1 MEGRGKESAMQG
13 DCSKGIPLS
22 PMLFVLTMEVLNA
35 LILKAEQEQLFSSLG
50 CTSITYRASFYA
62 DDMVIFIKPARQDL
76 QLLSA
81 IMMTFERISRLRT
94 NMEKSKA
101 TPINCSEEDL
111 QIVTDIFGLRL
122 CC

>member
-1 MEGRGKESAMQG
+1 
-13 DCSKGIPLS
+13 
-22 PMLFVLTMEVLNA
+22 
-35 LILKAEQEQLFSSLG
+35 
-50 CTSITYRASFYA
+50 
-62 DDMVIFIKPARQDL
+62 MVIFIKPARQDL

>member
-1 MEGRGKESAMQG
+1 
-13 DCSKGIPLS
+13 
-22 PMLFVLTMEVLNA
+22 MLFVLTMEVLNA
-35 LILKAEQEQLFSSLG
+35 LILKAEQEQLLSSLG

-81 IMMTFERISRLRT
+81 IMMTFKQISRLRT

-101 TPINCSEEDL
+101 TPINCSEEDY
-111 QIVTDIFGLRL
+111 RL
-122 CC
+122 